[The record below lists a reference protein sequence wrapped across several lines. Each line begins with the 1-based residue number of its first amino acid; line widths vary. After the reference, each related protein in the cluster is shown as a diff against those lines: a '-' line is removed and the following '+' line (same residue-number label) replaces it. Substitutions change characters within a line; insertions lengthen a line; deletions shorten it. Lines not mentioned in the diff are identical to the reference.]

1 MDKQFIKHLLE
12 GGGDINHVASAVD
25 LSRQRVHKIIQ
36 EDEYLIK
43 WRKIAK
49 AGTLAQKLDVCAEMF
64 GDSESYGNELE
75 KLVGVEFGGDDEMG
89 DILEMVRDL
98 IVGEWSENDE

>member
-1 MDKQFIKHLLE
+1 MDKEFIKHLLE

-49 AGTLAQKLDVCAEMF
+49 AGTLAQKVDMCVEIF
-64 GDSESYGNELE
+64 GDDESHGGALHTLLE
-75 KLVGVEFGGDDEMG
+75 SEFGGDDGVEALTLKARLVVLG
-89 DILEMVRDL
+89 R
-98 IVGEWSENDE
+98 WSDNDE